1 MNDTAATPE
10 QIAKVLDAIRRLRPF
25 DIGSIMR
32 DTGLEN
38 DVVRSAIHSLEQ
50 DGTIVGRNP
59 FAYEPTAVDT
69 DPDDAEK

>member
-38 DVVRSAIHSLEQ
+38 HIMWSAIRSLEQ
-50 DGTIVGRNP
+50 GGTIVGRNP
-59 FAYEPTAVDT
+59 FAYEQTAADT